1 MADDGVH
8 AFMTALADAE
18 VAPHGSGVQRRG
30 RRGRKPAYSRAL
42 RSEHRAQ
49 RERCDSGAR
58 LCLGANLEGGPYRE
72 LCETACE
79 ALDRVVASLYA
90 YMSVCGGEGA
100 DAAAELECRGD
111 VTGFWVRHRER
122 VDAAILAME
131 RPSERPL
138 VAAAATGADPDPA
151 AQVGAAMAALALEAT
166 AIDIQ
171 ALLYAMVPMVASVI
185 GGPSLAPYAASDGR
199 VWLEAAAVTAPR
211 VLAATLP
218 HDVLDML
225 ALQLTTQAHAQ
236 FYMFEEEFTPG
247 DDERCEMRRGNLRQS
262 VRVAERL
269 IAEHVHH
276 AAPPTEGDGAPV
288 DALADRLGLEEC
300 RRPTKADVI
309 NRSIAREMHWIRAW
323 TARVDAAGADGVE
336 LRFGVPSV
344 DRTAVVRLR
353 RVVERAK
360 LPSRLDPETLRKQCV
375 LRYDALPP
383 AYRG

>member
-1 MADDGVH
+1 M
-8 AFMTALADAE
+8 
-18 VAPHGSGVQRRG
+18 
-30 RRGRKPAYSRAL
+30 
-42 RSEHRAQ
+42 
-49 RERCDSGAR
+49 
-58 LCLGANLEGGPYRE
+58 
-72 LCETACE
+72 
-79 ALDRVVASLYA
+79 VASLYA